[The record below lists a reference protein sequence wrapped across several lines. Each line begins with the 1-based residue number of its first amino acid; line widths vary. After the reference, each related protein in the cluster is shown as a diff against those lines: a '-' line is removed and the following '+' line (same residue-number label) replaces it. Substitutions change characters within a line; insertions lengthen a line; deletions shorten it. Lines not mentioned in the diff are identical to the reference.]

1 MKRILPAL
9 IALAFASTALAQES
23 PTIVRTAFQSVATA
37 YEGSEHRETLNKLIG
52 GQVSSAEGRA
62 GVKPVLD
69 WCDARV
75 SDDEVTYVSVNNDDE
90 AEDFRKTRPH
100 AKKVVLID
108 IACPMA
114 YKAMAYWA
122 VEDGDMEGAL
132 PWLDKAIRM
141 GPLFDEAYTER
152 GFVLNQLHRAA
163 EGADFYRQALA
174 ILERHPHDEA
184 KGVALRGLG
193 YSLVE
198 IGDLPG
204 ARKAYEDS
212 LLVSPGNKGAQSELE
227 YIDGL
232 QKPKK

>member
-1 MKRILPAL
+1 MKPILPAL
-9 IALAFASTALAQES
+9 VALAFASTALAQES
-23 PTIVRTAFQSVATA
+23 ATIVRTSFQTMATA
-37 YEGSEHRETLNKLIG
+37 YSGSEHRDTLNKLIG
-52 GQVSSAEGRA
+52 GQVSPEEGRA

-69 WCDARV
+69 WCDAKV
-75 SDDEVTYVSVNNDDE
+75 SDEEVTYVSVNNDDE

-100 AKKVVLID
+100 AAKVVLID

-114 YKAMAYWA
+114 YKSMAYWA
-122 VEDGDMEGAL
+122 VEDGDMEAAL

-141 GPLFDEAYTER
+141 GPLFNEAYTER

-163 EGADFYRQALA
+163 EGADSYRQALA
-174 ILERHPHDEA
+174 ILDRHPHDEA
-184 KGVALRGLG
+184 RGVALRGLG

-198 IGDLPG
+198 TGDLPG

-212 LLVSPGNKGAQSELE
+212 LVVSPDNKGAQSELE

-232 QKPKK
+232 LKAKQ